1 MFEEHIRP
9 APQLDIM
16 THFMLRNTTAALVPL
31 LLIACGEKKVPP
43 VLQPEVSVVVA
54 SQHNVPVY
62 SEFVG
67 QTYGQEDIQ
76 IIPRVEGWITG
87 IHFKEGDPVQK
98 GQLLYTIDDL
108 PTRNKVEAAA
118 ADVAKARTMVANKKA
133 DLDRVKPLADM
144 NALSKRDLDAAQA
157 AYDAAQAELRAAEAM
172 LNTAGIEQGYTR
184 ITSPIDGVI
193 GISKVLVGDYVGK
206 GTLGGAINTVSSLGD
221 MRVRFPVSEMEL
233 LTFRKRTAAD
243 STLRAT
249 GQGIQLVLADGS
261 LYGLEGHIDLADRS
275 VDPGTGSILVQA
287 VFPNPQRSLR
297 PGQSVKVRVRT
308 DQADNAVMV
317 PQRAVNQLQNLY
329 SVYLLND
336 SNKVVMTPVKVGQR
350 VGENWVITEGVKP
363 GQKVALVGNALIDPR
378 VPVIP
383 KPMEW
388 DYAKTSG
395 N

>member
-1 MFEEHIRP
+1 MNRMLPTRLHPVQGLLVALVTVLGCVEKTGPVEIRP
-9 APQLDIM
+9 
-16 THFMLRNTTAALVPL
+16 
-31 LLIACGEKKVPP
+31 
-43 VLQPEVSVVVA
+43 EVGVVTVA
-54 SQHNVPVY
+54 QRSVPVY

-76 IIPRVEGWITG
+76 IIPRVEGWVTG
-87 IHFKEGDPVQK
+87 VHFKEGDPVKK

-108 PTRNKVEAAA
+108 PTRNKVDMAQAN
-118 ADVAKARTMVANKKA
+118 VAKALTMVANKKA
-133 DLDRVKPLADM
+133 DLDRVKPLAAM

-157 AYDAAQAELRAAEAM
+157 AHDAAVAELQAAEAG
-172 LNTAGIEQGYTR
+172 LRTASIEQGYTQ

-206 GTLGGAINTVSSLGD
+206 GTLGGSINTVSSLGD
-221 MRVRFPVSEMEL
+221 MRVRFPVSETEL
-233 LTFRKRTAAD
+233 MRFRKRAEAD
-243 STLRAT
+243 STLRA
-249 GQGIQLVLADGS
+249 GEQFVQLLLADGS
-261 LYGLEGHIDLADRS
+261 RYPTSGRIDLADRS

-297 PGQSVKVRVRT
+297 PGQSVKVRVLT

-336 SNKVVMTPVKVGQR
+336 SNMVVMTPVKVGQR
-350 VGENWVITEGVKP
+350 VGENWIITEGVKP
-363 GQKVALVGNALIDPR
+363 GQRVALVGNALIDPR
-378 VPVIP
+378 VPVVP
-383 KPMEW
+383 KPMAW
-388 DYAKTSG
+388 DYDKTSG

>member
-1 MFEEHIRP
+1 
-9 APQLDIM
+9 
-16 THFMLRNTTAALVPL
+16 LVIL
-31 LLIACGEKKVPP
+31 ACGEKQAP
-43 VLQPEVSVVVA
+43 VSISPEVSVVEA
-54 SQHNVPVY
+54 TQRTVPVI

-108 PTRNKVEAAA
+108 PTRNKVDAAQ

-172 LNTAGIEQGYTR
+172 LNTASIEQGYTR
-184 ITSPIDGVI
+184 IISPIDGII

-221 MRVRFPVSEMEL
+221 MRVRFPVSETDL
-233 LTFRKRTAAD
+233 LTFRKRAAAD

-249 GQGIQLVLADGS
+249 GQGIKLVLADGS
-261 LYGLEGHIDLADRS
+261 LYGLEGRIDLADRS

-297 PGQSVKVRVRT
+297 PGQSVKVRVLT

-378 VPVIP
+378 VPVVP

>member
-1 MFEEHIRP
+1 MMRAIP
-9 APQLDIM
+9 ITL
-16 THFMLRNTTAALVPL
+16 AASLVPL
-31 LLIACGEKKVPP
+31 LFTGCGEKKAPP
-43 VLQPEVSVVVA
+43 VLQPEVSVVA
-54 SQHNVPVY
+54 AAQRSVPVF

-87 IHFKEGDPVQK
+87 IHFKEGDAVRK

-108 PTRNKVEAAA
+108 PTRSKVDAAA
-118 ADVAKARTMVANKKA
+118 GEVARAETMVANKKA
-133 DLDRVKPLADM
+133 DLDRVVPLAAM
-144 NALSKRDLDAAQA
+144 NALSKRDLDAANA
-157 AYDAAQAELRAAEAM
+157 AYDAALAELQVAQAKM
-172 LNTAGIEQGYTR
+172 QTASIELGYTE

-206 GTLGGAINTVSSLGD
+206 GTLGGAINTVSSLGG
-221 MRVRFPVSEMEL
+221 MRVRFPVSETDL
-233 LTFRKRTAAD
+233 LRFRKRAEAD
-243 STLRAT
+243 SSLRAT

-261 LYGLEGHIDLADRS
+261 LYGEEGRIDLADRS
-275 VDPGTGSILVQA
+275 IDPGTGSILIQA

-383 KPMEW
+383 KPLEW